1 MLLMKFMIKQSLK
14 EERDMELCFLMLQCM
29 LDHVVVVVVF
39 LVAQA
44 GITRVLIWKQK
55 GKRL

>member
-1 MLLMKFMIKQSLK
+1 MLLMKFMMKQSLK

-29 LDHVVVVVVF
+29 LDHVVVVF

-55 GKRL
+55 GERL